1 MICKEDFMDIVNA
14 AGRTLRSIQRLE
26 EALGGIDLTAER
38 ISDYLNQGD
47 TIAILLLDINGLE
60 DETMDAFVQSYWNLV
75 QDDFSILTFPG
86 NQGQKVIHDSEMFY
100 DFWAGR
106 KENFPIKC
114 EVYRPHE
121 SGNKYF
127 WNR

>member
-1 MICKEDFMDIVNA
+1 MICKEDFMNIVNA
-14 AGRTLRSIQRLE
+14 ASRTLRSIQRLE
-26 EALGGIDLTAER
+26 EALGGIDLTTER

-60 DETMDAFVQSYWNLV
+60 DKTMDAFVLSYWNLV
-75 QDDFSILTFPG
+75 QDDFSILTFEG

-114 EVYRPHE
+114 EVYNPHTPKGTY
-121 SGNKYF
+121 SWDY
-127 WNR
+127 

>member
-1 MICKEDFMDIVNA
+1 MICKEDFMDIVGA
-14 AGRTLRSIQRLE
+14 ASRTFRSIQRLE

-47 TIAILLLDINGLE
+47 AIAILLLDIKGLE
-60 DETMDAFVQSYWNLV
+60 GEELDAFVQSYWNLV

-106 KENFPIKC
+106 KENFPFKC
-114 EVYRPHE
+114 EIYNPHTPRGTY
-121 SGNKYF
+121 S
-127 WNR
+127 WS

>member
-1 MICKEDFMDIVNA
+1 MIIKEDFMNIVDA
-14 AGRTLRSIQRLE
+14 AARTLRSIQRLE

-60 DETMDAFVQSYWNLV
+60 DETMDAFIQSYWNLV
-75 QDDFSILTFPG
+75 QDEFSILTFPG

-114 EVYRPHE
+114 EVYNPHTPKGTYSWE
-121 SGNKYF
+121 Y
-127 WNR
+127 

>member
-1 MICKEDFMDIVNA
+1 MITKEDFMNIVDA
-14 AGRTLRSIQRLE
+14 AARTLRSIQRLE

-47 TIAILLLDINGLE
+47 TIAILLLNINGLE

-106 KENFPIKC
+106 KKNFPIKC
-114 EVYRPHE
+114 EVYNPHTPKE
-121 SGNKYF
+121 TYSWDY
-127 WNR
+127 

>member
-1 MICKEDFMDIVNA
+1 MICKVDFMNIVNA
-14 AGRTLRSIQRLE
+14 ASRTFRSIQRLE

-60 DETMDAFVQSYWNLV
+60 DETMDAFVQSYWNLI

-114 EVYRPHE
+114 EIYDPHH
-121 SGNKYF
+121 SRGIYN
-127 WNR
+127 